1 MVGSP
6 TIPTASNL
14 TRTKV
19 RELIDGFAEHIFWM
33 ARWKTVLD
41 GLSIGASRWP
51 ALLKLNEKALA
62 VPGGCNEPE
71 FGPCA
76 LVTATLRTDW
86 GPSRSS
92 GPHLQCH
99 VGIEDFRAGA
109 VRKFPQP
116 ENDLDM

>member
-1 MVGSP
+1 VVGSP

-33 ARWKTVLD
+33 ARWKTVPD

-86 GPSRSS
+86 GLSDYIALICHSVLDYGPVSRTQ
-92 GPHLQCH
+92 L
-99 VGIEDFRAGA
+99 E
-109 VRKFPQP
+109 FPVKIV
-116 ENDLDM
+116 EER